1 MMHFSVLLTMDPVQ
15 NICWQNSLS
24 ELKKKNIKHYLG
36 LKKGKTRRV
45 EITANN
51 LFFLLLSL
59 IHCWISTSCS
69 QNCPS
74 AWVKKWEQV
83 LMLSSDS
90 GQMGKRVTW
99 GSSGAPGTAH
109 WGALW
114 GWKWQRAAESEPGHR
129 ATTPWG
135 LTAPAPSHR
144 ENWGQRQGWNTPNK
158 QKRICFSGKD
168 WQKRCERSW
177 SSISEVLEG

>member
-1 MMHFSVLLTMDPVQ
+1 MLAKQLIWTQEEKHKT
-15 NICWQNSLS
+15 LS
-24 ELKKKNIKHYLG
+24 WLKKRKNQKSWNHCQQFILSSPF
-36 LKKGKTRRV
+36 TD
-45 EITANN
+45 T
-51 LFFLLLSL
+51 LLDLHIL
-59 IHCWISTSCS
+59 LP
-69 QNCPS
+69 NCPS

-144 ENWGQRQGWNTPNK
+144 ENWGQRQGRNTPNK

-177 SSISEVLEG
+177 SSISEVLED

>member
-1 MMHFSVLLTMDPVQ
+1 MLA
-15 NICWQNSLS
+15 NSLS

-90 GQMGKRVTW
+90 GQMGKRVTEAAVELLARHI
-99 GSSGAPGTAH
+99 GEPCEGGN
-109 WGALW
+109 G
-114 GWKWQRAAESEPGHR
+114 KEQRSQSL
-129 ATTPWG
+129 ATGP
-135 LTAPAPSHR
+135 PHH
-144 ENWGQRQGWNTPNK
+144 E
-158 QKRICFSGKD
+158 D
-168 WQKRCERSW
+168 WQPLPPATERTGDKDRDETPQTSRKGFAFQEKTGRRDVKGHDPLYQRYW
-177 SSISEVLEG
+177 KIRAEHLLITRWI